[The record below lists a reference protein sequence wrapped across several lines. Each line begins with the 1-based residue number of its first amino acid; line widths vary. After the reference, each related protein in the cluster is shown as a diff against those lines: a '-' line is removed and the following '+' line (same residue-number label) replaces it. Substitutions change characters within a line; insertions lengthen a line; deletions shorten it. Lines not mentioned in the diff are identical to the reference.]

1 MTDDTSV
8 DPMALIGIF
17 FYCLLAVGALVV
29 YLLPSVIAFIR
40 KHHYVWII
48 LALNVFGG
56 LIGGVGWIIALIWAI
71 WPRKTGLADVIL
83 NDPTTNS
90 SAANREIY
98 SRYGEN
104 LRAFEDSAA
113 RDRTGDNQL
122 TRFPERP
129 N

>member
-1 MTDDTSV
+1 
-8 DPMALIGIF
+8 
-17 FYCLLAVGALVV
+17 VV

-40 KHHYVWII
+40 KHHYFWII

-56 LIGGVGWIIALIWAI
+56 LIGGVGWIIALIWAV

-113 RDRTGDNQL
+113 RDRAGNNQSP
-122 TRFPERP
+122 RFPERP